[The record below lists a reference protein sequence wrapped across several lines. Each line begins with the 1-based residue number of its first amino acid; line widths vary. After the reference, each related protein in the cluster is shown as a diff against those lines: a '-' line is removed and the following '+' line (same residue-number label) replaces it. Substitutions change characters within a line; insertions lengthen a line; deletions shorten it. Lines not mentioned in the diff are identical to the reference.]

1 MSALHDA
8 LKVLRPKD
16 FSEVPQDDLGV
27 FLRDIFAQAELIV
40 NSVPP
45 PPGGSDFAS
54 SKRSRSDSNGAKRAS
69 EITSSPARP
78 PPLDPSHEDLQKSW
92 GKPLKLGPKENP
104 LGISVYKMAGH
115 DRHGAWFARRSV
127 HEGLGFAKWKKA
139 MRREFAESLAVQG
152 GPGAGSI
159 RGIGS
164 DQRLERKDVEGIG
177 RMEVYQLSA
186 QFPGPTAP
194 REFITLLLT
203 SDGALSDK
211 SAIKQSIPRHY
222 MVVSI
227 PVTHPDAPPRNGYV
241 RGEYESV
248 EMIREIPLTPHKPD
262 AKTREANIER
272 KENAAD
278 DDSETNP
285 VEWIMVTRSD
295 PGGGIPRFMVDRGT
309 PGSIAGDAVK
319 FLDWACGKEEIPDED
334 ADAGAQEAAQELKKQ
349 QDSTDA
355 AQVNGHPAG
364 IQDESPTK
372 AYESAPPTQGGLLAS
387 ALPALSSV
395 TNAVESGIAAYAPA
409 AVQNYLPETLQPKND
424 GADDDVSSDTSSID
438 SFTSVEE
445 FRTAEDNISTPRASR
460 IGDSTDSLTSMNS
473 ITPSAI
479 DSPTSARTHHDKE
492 LEKIEKKKAQLDE
505 KLQKSRQKEIGD
517 SEKARQKYE
526 AQVRKAQEKHAREMA
541 KLEARRQKEAA
552 RLAARKQKEDQ
563 KNALT
568 KTQRERDEWKMKAEV
583 LAQENKV
590 LHEQVRELQRENTA
604 LVAKM
609 GKLGQGPEV
618 IRQIR
623 EELAGGRSRASSG
636 ASNRPS
642 PSVRSKRSAELV
654 GGQT

>member
-1 MSALHDA
+1 MH
-8 LKVLRPKD
+8 
-16 FSEVPQDDLGV
+16 
-27 FLRDIFAQAELIV
+27 
-40 NSVPP
+40 
-45 PPGGSDFAS
+45 
-54 SKRSRSDSNGAKRAS
+54 
-69 EITSSPARP
+69 T
-78 PPLDPSHEDLQKSW
+78 
-92 GKPLKLGPKENP
+92 
-104 LGISVYKMAGH
+104 
-115 DRHGAWFARRSV
+115 
-127 HEGLGFAKWKKA
+127 
-139 MRREFAESLAVQG
+139 
-152 GPGAGSI
+152 
-159 RGIGS
+159 
-164 DQRLERKDVEGIG
+164 
-177 RMEVYQLSA
+177 VYQLSA

-203 SDGALSDK
+203 SESALSDK

-248 EMIREIPLTPHKPD
+248 EMIREVPLTPYKPD
-262 AKTREANIER
+262 AKTREADMER
-272 KENAAD
+272 KEKAAD
-278 DDSETNP
+278 DDPETNP

-349 QDSTDA
+349 DTSDA
-355 AQVNGHPAG
+355 AQINGHPVG
-364 IQDESPTK
+364 IEDKSPTQ
-372 AYESAPPTQGGLLAS
+372 AYESAPQNEGGLLAN
-387 ALPALSSV
+387 ALPSLSSV
-395 TNAVESGIAAYAPA
+395 AAYAPA
-409 AVQNYLPETLQPKND
+409 AVQNYLPESLQPKID
-424 GADDDVSSDTSSID
+424 GADDDDSSDTSSID

-445 FRTAEDNISTPRASR
+445 FRTAEDNIATPRASR
-460 IGDSTDSLTSMNS
+460 IEDSTDSLTSINS
-473 ITPSAI
+473 ITPSAM

-517 SEKARQKYE
+517 SEKAHQKYE
-526 AQVRKAQEKHAREMA
+526 AQMRKAQEKHEREMA

-552 RLAARKQKEDQ
+552 RLAARKQKEDE

-568 KTQRERDEWKMKAEV
+568 KTQRERDEWKLKAEV
-583 LAQENKV
+583 LSQENKV

-609 GKLGQGPEV
+609 GKMGQGPEV

-642 PSVRSKRSAELV
+642 PSVKSKRSAELL